1 LDVDVR
7 SSNPPSITLRDTGL
21 DLPKTAACNNGAGGY
36 TERHFMPQNHLTE
49 PQGIIRKTRPAPKE
63 RDGFTLVEVLV
74 TLAIL
79 AAVLPALLQAFASA
93 ARNQGLSDNST
104 TALYLL
110 KYRMAE
116 IEMEGYPDV
125 GDESD
130 EFGENTRYRWRSVV
144 ADVDSEDV
152 ENIRRVQVTV
162 TWIHRNRERS
172 ISMSTYIADRQI
184 PQNSNQPSAIG
195 SR

>member
-1 LDVDVR
+1 MCLEGFFIRVEET
-7 SSNPPSITLRDTGL
+7 PKQKPLHYTTGYGL
-21 DLPKTAACNNGAGGY
+21 DMRVRGFNVL
-36 TERHFMPQNHLTE
+36 R
-49 PQGIIRKTRPAPKE
+49 IIKKTRPAPEEKS
-63 RDGFTLVEVLV
+63 GFTLVEVLV

-144 ADVDSEDV
+144 EDVDSEDV

-162 TWIHRNRERS
+162 TWLHRNRERS
-172 ISMSTYIADRQI
+172 ISMTTYIADRQI
-184 PQNSNQPSAIG
+184 SQNSDQPSAVG

>member
-1 LDVDVR
+1 M
-7 SSNPPSITLRDTGL
+7 NFNFTLRIIK
-21 DLPKTAACNNGAGGY
+21 KT
-36 TERHFMPQNHLTE
+36 H
-49 PQGIIRKTRPAPKE
+49 PAPIEKS
-63 RDGFTLVEVLV
+63 GFTLVEVLV

-93 ARNQGLSDNST
+93 ARNQGLSDNRT

-110 KYRMAE
+110 KHRMAE

-125 GDESD
+125 GEASD

-144 ADVDSEDV
+144 ADIDSEDV

-172 ISMSTYIADRQI
+172 LSMSTYIADRQM
-184 PQNSNQPSAIG
+184 PQQAQG
-195 SR
+195 QGGGGR